1 MNYFWTVCPKCSGE
15 ITVQYVQ
22 NAGGV
27 SGSLRRWSSDRS
39 VNDGRRVEIPKGEVA
54 ADGGFR
60 TACVCGE
67 TIVVDPGRV
76 TRATTERPAV

>member
-15 ITVQYVQ
+15 ITVQYVE

-39 VNDGRRVEIPKGEVA
+39 VNDGRKVETPKSEVG

-60 TACVCGE
+60 TACLCGE
-67 TIVVDPGRV
+67 TIEVDPARV